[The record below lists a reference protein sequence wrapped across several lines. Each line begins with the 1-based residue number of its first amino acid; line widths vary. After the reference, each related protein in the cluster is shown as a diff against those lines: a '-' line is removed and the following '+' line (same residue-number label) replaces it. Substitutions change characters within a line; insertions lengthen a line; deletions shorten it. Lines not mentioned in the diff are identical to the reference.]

1 MNPFFSPDGT
11 WVGFHGELP
20 GLMKVRVTGGTP
32 EVIAPNAERPSGATW
47 GADGTIVFGTTEGL
61 YRVAASGGRPT
72 LIIKP
77 DPQKKERLYGWP
89 HFLPNGHLLY
99 TIVPTPGSG
108 EPHIAF
114 LNLTTL
120 ESRVVI
126 NGGTAPSFLRTGH
139 LLYASGASLKVVS
152 FDPSMG
158 QTSGDPVALPDIEVR
173 GLGDYGASDFAISQ
187 SATLVYLRPEADPEA
202 LRTLSWIDR
211 QGREEPLSIKPGRF
225 SYPRISPDGS
235 LVVLDRT
242 TASGRD
248 LWILNMAR
256 LSLTQLTDGPTEDLL
271 PEWSPDGRRVFFASD
286 RSGQFDVYSQ
296 PADGATGARLEFS
309 APGAQM
315 PGTITPDGTQLLVY
329 DNFRDIVLVPLSRP
343 DRPQPLLHT
352 DFDERLPSV
361 SPDGRWLAYES
372 NESGDRFEV
381 FVRPFPDASGRR
393 EQVSLEGGRY
403 PRWLRTAGHG
413 LEIVYTTLDGVMM
426 AVPVSLSPNLSLG
439 HATKLFQWQ
448 KPPAGRSGLPYD
460 VSPIDGRFLMAR
472 PVADGGNAVTHL
484 SVVLNALATVSP
496 AVR

>member
-1 MNPFFSPDGT
+1 
-11 WVGFHGELP
+11 
-20 GLMKVRVTGGTP
+20 
-32 EVIAPNAERPSGATW
+32 
-47 GADGTIVFGTTEGL
+47 
-61 YRVAASGGRPT
+61 
-72 LIIKP
+72 
-77 DPQKKERLYGWP
+77 
-89 HFLPNGHLLY
+89 
-99 TIVPTPGSG
+99 
-108 EPHIAF
+108 
-114 LNLTTL
+114 
-120 ESRVVI
+120 
-126 NGGTAPSFLRTGH
+126 
-139 LLYASGASLKVVS
+139 
-152 FDPSMG
+152 
-158 QTSGDPVALPDIEVR
+158 
-173 GLGDYGASDFAISQ
+173 
-187 SATLVYLRPEADPEA
+187 
-202 LRTLSWIDR
+202 
-211 QGREEPLSIKPGRF
+211 
-225 SYPRISPDGS
+225 
-235 LVVLDRT
+235 
-242 TASGRD
+242 
-248 LWILNMAR
+248 
-256 LSLTQLTDGPTEDLL
+256 
-271 PEWSPDGRRVFFASD
+271 
-286 RSGQFDVYSQ
+286 
-296 PADGATGARLEFS
+296 
-309 APGAQM
+309 M

-393 EQVSLEGGRY
+393 EQVSLDGGRY

-439 HATKLFQWQ
+439 RATKLFQWQ